1 VVDSND
7 RDRIVEARDELHRML
22 SEVSHAVMHHFEFGC
37 GVNTE
42 EDVGVDP
49 ILWGSLA
56 FQKCVGCLQL
66 ANVFRMFMWLEQ
78 NMYLFMPSSD
88 ADDITVEYWQLV
100 TVICDGG
107 DDLIFSE

>member
-56 FQKCVGCLQL
+56 FRSVLVGKCLH
-66 ANVFRMFMWLEQ
+66 NVHV
-78 NMYLFMPSSD
+78 
-88 ADDITVEYWQLV
+88 A
-100 TVICDGG
+100 
-107 DDLIFSE
+107 

>member
-1 VVDSND
+1 MVDSND

-49 ILWGSLA
+49 ILWGSGVSEVCWL
-56 FQKCVGCLQL
+56 FTTGKCLQ
-66 ANVFRMFMWLEQ
+66 NVHV
-78 NMYLFMPSSD
+78 
-88 ADDITVEYWQLV
+88 A
-100 TVICDGG
+100 
-107 DDLIFSE
+107 